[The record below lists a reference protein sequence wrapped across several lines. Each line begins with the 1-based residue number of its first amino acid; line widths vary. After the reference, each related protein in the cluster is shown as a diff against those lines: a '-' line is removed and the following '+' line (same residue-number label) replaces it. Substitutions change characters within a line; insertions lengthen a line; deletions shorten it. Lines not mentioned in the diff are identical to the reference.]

1 MTDHP
6 TKLPENF
13 SIIFMGT
20 PDFAVPSLKALVE
33 NKYNVIAVITQPDR
47 PKGRGRKL
55 FASPVKQIALDFGI
69 EVLQPERISTPEFC
83 AEIQHRAPDLL
94 IVTAFGQ
101 ILKQEFLDI
110 PGWGAINIHASLLP
124 KYRGAAPIHCAILND
139 EDKTGLTAMKMD
151 TGLDTGLILLQKE
164 LSISRDETAG
174 QLHDHLAALSGRFVV
189 QFMNALEENR
199 LIEIPQDEKYAIY
212 ASKIDKRMSQI
223 NWDQSAKRIS
233 AFIRALD
240 PLPGAFTTC
249 KNKKIKL
256 FSSSVIDENQDTG
269 IPGSIV
275 GVSEG
280 SLKVETGRGIVRIRE
295 LQAPGKKRLPADD
308 FLRGFPLKEKTVLV

>member
-1 MTDHP
+1 MTNQP
-6 TKLPENF
+6 KKLPGKF
-13 SIIFMGT
+13 RIIFMGT
-20 PDFAVPSLKALVE
+20 PDFAVLSLKALVE
-33 NKYNVIAVITQPDR
+33 NKYNVIAAITQPDR
-47 PKGRGRKL
+47 PKGRGRNL
-55 FASPVKQIALDFGI
+55 FASPVKQTAMDYGL

-101 ILKQEFLDI
+101 ILNQEFLDI

-151 TGLDTGLILLQKE
+151 TGLDTGPILLQKE

-174 QLHDHLAALSGRFVV
+174 QLHDHLAALSGRFVI

-199 LIEIPQDEKYAIY
+199 LIEIPQDEKFAAY
-212 ASKIDKRMSQI
+212 ASKIDKRMSQVK
-223 NWDQSAKRIS
+223 WDQSAKRIS

-256 FSSSVIDENQDTG
+256 FSSSVIDENQDKGT
-269 IPGSIV
+269 PGRIV

-295 LQAPGKKRLPADD
+295 LQTPGKKRLSADD
-308 FLRGFPLKEKTVLV
+308 FLRGFPLEEKTVLV